1 MGAFGPVRWS
11 RLRQISRR
19 VRHKDGKI
27 ERNADKSYKCDPNQ
41 IGGVEDYDQFGPNTG
56 PVSGRF
62 TSING
67 AVLGRLRVA
76 EAGKVERWRMIHG
89 GARDTIA
96 LQFRKRG

>member
-1 MGAFGPVRWS
+1 M
-11 RLRQISRR
+11 
-19 VRHKDGKI
+19 RHKGGKI

-41 IGGVEDYDQFGPNTG
+41 IGGVEDYDQFGPNTW

-67 AVLGRLRVA
+67 AVLGRLQAA

-89 GARDTIA
+89 GVRDTIA

>member
-1 MGAFGPVRWS
+1 M
-11 RLRQISRR
+11 
-19 VRHKDGKI
+19 RHKDGKI

-41 IGGVEDYDQFGPNTG
+41 IGGVEDYDQFGPKTW

-67 AVLGRLRVA
+67 AVLGRLQAA

-89 GARDTIA
+89 GVRDSIA
-96 LQFRKRG
+96 LEFRKRG